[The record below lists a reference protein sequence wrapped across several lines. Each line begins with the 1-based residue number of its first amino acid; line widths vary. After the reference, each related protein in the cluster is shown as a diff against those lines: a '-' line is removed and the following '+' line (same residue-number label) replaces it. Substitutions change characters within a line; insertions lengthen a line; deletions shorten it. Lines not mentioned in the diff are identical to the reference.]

1 MRHTADRT
9 ACRWSSS
16 ITSRALI
23 ATGSRFLALPRALR
37 QLQQA
42 LPGNILRANLN
53 RVELGQPDLR
63 LSDHRPRGI
72 AAGLDGIE
80 HKLELPPEFRGDAY
94 TTKG

>member
-1 MRHTADRT
+1 
-9 ACRWSSS
+9 
-16 ITSRALI
+16 
-23 ATGSRFLALPRALR
+23 
-37 QLQQA
+37 
-42 LPGNILRANLN
+42 
-53 RVELGQPDLR
+53 VELGQPDLR